1 MHLDNILQPRQSS
14 VCISCPDPPPCNCN
28 AATETCFQI
37 NRGCNTCSSFKCV
50 PLNESSPDSGGS
62 HGVSKGA
69 LAGGIAGALLFFV
82 MAVLGLLWY
91 RRRRATLASGLGHV
105 KEDIPAPASTVLNRP
120 DPTEKPS
127 PPSTEL
133 STVRVYSNSSNTTI
147 DLDPESQSSTA
158 SSPPYTSSQA
168 SDRSNPFTDY
178 QSIQTTGTDG
188 TNVIPIALVAPPGSS
203 MMSSDV
209 AAAATPMRP
218 IRSPELNLDHVNIS
232 HESLRAGAYG
242 ASSQR
247 SGVSGVSSRN
257 SYMSNAC

>member
-1 MHLDNILQPRQSS
+1 MASA
-14 VCISCPDPPPCNCN
+14 NC
-28 AATETCFQI
+28 
-37 NRGCNTCSSFKCV
+37 
-50 PLNESSPDSGGS
+50 
-62 HGVSKGA
+62 A

-82 MAVLGLLWY
+82 MGVLGLLWY

-105 KEDIPAPASTVLNRP
+105 KEDIPAPASTVLNGP

-147 DLDPESQSSTA
+147 DLDPESQSSTVSSLPYA
-158 SSPPYTSSQA
+158 SSSQA
-168 SDRSNPFTDY
+168 SDRHRFSVDSNNW
-178 QSIQTTGTDG
+178 GRR
-188 TNVIPIALVAPPGSS
+188 IPTALVTPPGSS
-203 MMSSDV
+203 MMSSARFDA

-218 IRSPELNLDHVNIS
+218 TRSPELNLDHVNIS

-242 ASSQR
+242 VPSQR

-257 SYMSNAC
+257 SYMSNTSYSSDFLHETAMMVTPAVRQVLGVVKAEVIQTPVSLHPLHLVG